1 MDPIRTQLE
10 RVYVTFKAFSRLVSA
25 FRYLPFLKR
34 LFGRLF
40 LQNNTCN
47 SLTFQGEE
55 LCRYARQHCGKRGK
69 CHGGEI
75 AL

>member
-25 FRYLPFLKR
+25 FRYLPFFK
-34 LFGRLF
+34 RLF

-55 LCRYARQHCGKRGK
+55 LCRYARQHCEKK
-69 CHGGEI
+69 E
-75 AL
+75 